1 LSTLRD
7 RNRQRAR
14 QDLIEAGARLFQ
26 AQGFDATTIAEIAAE
41 AQVSRR
47 TFFRYFPTKED
58 LALAFEA
65 GALDGFIAHLE
76 ARPDLKNGHTAVLA
90 ALFELVSRWEQPEN
104 HAGLEELLAS
114 RRVSAASPSLHAA
127 YLRMESLHDAR
138 VVALLSDRMQLDP
151 ESELRLRLWVGFI
164 NIASR
169 TAVNILADAHDSGAP
184 VHPVAVYRRVLGAS
198 GLLADAFPV
207 TAEVRRDDPTFG
219 GWLAAPEMR
228 PSP

>member
-7 RNRQRAR
+7 RNRERAR
-14 QDLIEAGARLFQ
+14 QDLLEAGARLFQ

-76 ARPDLKNGHTAVLA
+76 ARLDLKNGYTAVLA
-90 ALFELVSRWEQPEN
+90 ALFELVSRWERPEG
-104 HAGLEELLAS
+104 HADLEELLAS

-127 YLRMESLHDAR
+127 YLRMESLHDVR
-138 VVALLSDRMQLDP
+138 VVDLLSHRLRLDP
-151 ESELRLRLWVGFI
+151 ESELRVRLWVGFI

-169 TAVNILADAHDSGAP
+169 TAVNILAEAHDSGAP
-184 VHPVAVYRRVLGAS
+184 VRPVAVYRRVLGAS
-198 GLLADAFPV
+198 GLLADTSDVSAAV
-207 TAEVRRDDPTFG
+207 KRDDPTFG
-219 GWLAAPEMR
+219 GWLSAPEMSI
-228 PSP
+228 SP